1 MFELNTKELQL
12 IVKTMSD
19 FTGVESMMLCSKLIA
34 EIKHREEVE
43 SLDFED
49 DCLSCKL

>member
-1 MFELNTKELQL
+1 MFELDIKELQL
-12 IVKTMSD
+12 IVKTMSG

-34 EIKHREEVE
+34 EVQHREEVE
-43 SLDFED
+43 SLDFEE